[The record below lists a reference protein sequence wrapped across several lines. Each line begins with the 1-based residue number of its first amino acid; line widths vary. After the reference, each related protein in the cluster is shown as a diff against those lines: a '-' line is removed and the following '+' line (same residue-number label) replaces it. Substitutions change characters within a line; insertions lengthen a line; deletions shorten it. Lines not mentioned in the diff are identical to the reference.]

1 MEAANFGSSFSVKV
15 FAGTFRLNPNDF
27 FFFFTLLKLML
38 ICSLNTFAY

>member
-27 FFFFTLLKLML
+27 FFFTLLKLML